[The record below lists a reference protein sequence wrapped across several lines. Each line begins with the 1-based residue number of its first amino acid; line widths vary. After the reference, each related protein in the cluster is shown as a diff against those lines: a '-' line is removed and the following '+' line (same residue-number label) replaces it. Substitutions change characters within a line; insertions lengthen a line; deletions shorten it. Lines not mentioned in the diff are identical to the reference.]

1 MALSFQSNLTGLA
14 YKFFQLTGIPVSKT
28 TLKKELEEHP
38 YYPSL
43 YSLNQV
49 FSRFGVE
56 NEAFEV
62 DADKFADFEPPF
74 FAYYTEEDSG
84 KFFVLVTQANGNT
97 VTYMPDGG
105 KTVTINRDEFIKN
118 FQHVI
123 FAAEKHPESG
133 EKEYTA
139 SIKAEQAQRNK
150 QYIKYTALA
159 FLAALLFGQFF
170 YSLGSFSWTAFV
182 ISLAKLAG
190 IAVTALLLGYEIGD
204 KSNSFVKNICSSGRQ
219 FNCDAV
225 INSRAS
231 RILGFS
237 WGEVGFFY
245 FSSTCLFL
253 LFPGMAFAEKLPFL
267 AGASLLAAPY
277 IIFSV
282 YYQWRIVKQWCPL
295 CLMVQGVL
303 AIECIWSVF
312 YFTSP
317 GGITLTTPVVVI
329 AALIAIALFIPLTA
343 WQMLKPM
350 LEKART
356 STIYRQA
363 YARLQHHPDVIKSL
377 IGQQDAAPG
386 GWENIGIT
394 LGNASAPNTIIKV
407 CNPYCGPCARAHA
420 VMEELVNHNKEV
432 KVKIIFTTTNSEHDR
447 GAPVVRHLL
456 AIQEKGR
463 EDDLENALDDWYL
476 AEKKNYESFSAKYPM
491 NGTLQTQD
499 EKIEEMSSWC
509 KKAGIHYTPTIY
521 VNGRRLPED
530 YDATILKNIF

>member
-14 YKFFQLTGIPVSKT
+14 YKFFQLTGIPVTRSA
-28 TLKKELEEHP
+28 LKKELEEHP

-43 YSLNQV
+43 YSLSQV
-49 FSRFGVE
+49 FTRFGVE

-74 FAYYTEEDSG
+74 FAYYTQEGSG
-84 KFFVLVTQANGNT
+84 KFFVLVTK
-97 VTYMPDGG
+97 VTETGITYIPDSG
-105 KTVTINRDEFIKN
+105 KTVTVPREEFLNN
-118 FQHVI
+118 FQQVI

-133 EKEYTA
+133 EKEYAA
-139 SIKAEQAQRNK
+139 SLKIERAERNK
-150 QYIKYTALA
+150 QYFKYTGLAL
-159 FLAALLFGQFF
+159 LAVLLFGQFF
-170 YSLGSFSWTAFV
+170 YALGSFSWPALI
-182 ISLAKLAG
+182 ISLTKLAG
-190 IAVTALLLGYEIGD
+190 IAVTILLLGYEIGD

-225 INSRAS
+225 INSKAS
-231 RILGFS
+231 RVLGFS

-245 FSSTCLFL
+245 FSATLIFL
-253 LFPGMAFAEKLPFL
+253 LAPGLAFAEKLPFL

-277 IIFSV
+277 TVFSI
-282 YYQWRIVKQWCPL
+282 YYQWRVVKQWCPL

-303 AIECIWSVF
+303 AIECVWGIL
-312 YFTSP
+312 YFTAP
-317 GGITLTTPVVVI
+317 GSITLATPAAVI
-329 AALIAIALFIPLTA
+329 AAMIATALLVPIVA
-343 WQMLKPM
+343 WQLIRPS
-350 LEKART
+350 LEKARS

-394 LGNASAPNTIIKV
+394 LGNAAAPNTIIKV
-407 CNPYCGPCARAHA
+407 CNPYCGPCARAHT
-420 VMEELVNHNKEV
+420 VMEELVNHNKDV

-463 EDDLENALDDWYL
+463 EDVLENALDDWYL
-476 AEKKNYESFSAKYPM
+476 AEKKNYETFSAKYPM

-499 EKIEEMSSWC
+499 EKIEEMSTWC